1 MMDAI
6 KHPHVTE
13 KTVDKMDFDN
23 KMVFICQTDAA
34 KDEIQAEVEQ
44 QFDLTIT
51 DINTMITPKGEKKA
65 EVTLSDDHDAQEV
78 ASRIGV
84 F

>member
-6 KHPHVTE
+6 LHPHVTE

-23 KMVFICQTDAA
+23 KMVFICQTDANKA
-34 KDEIQAEVEQ
+34 EIVAEIEE
-44 QFDLTIT
+44 QFDLTTT
-51 DINTMITPKGEKKA
+51 DINTMITPKGQKKA
-65 EVTLSDDHDAQEV
+65 EVTLSDEHDAQEV